1 MIRSLF
7 TAGSGI
13 LSGQRQVDTI
23 SNNIANINT
32 LGYKE
37 SRVNFSDVFYA
48 NLQQNKMNPS
58 VDRLSNPGIQIGHG
72 VMPISVT
79 KNMTQG
85 AILNTENKF
94 DFAIEGEGF
103 FGVNKNGQINL
114 TRFGAFNVDSSG
126 MLVNTDGYPVIGDFS
141 GNLLEFKTVDVSP
154 EGIVYGTNAEGEVQE
169 IGSMHVFNVDNPKG
183 LLAQGDNLYIASENS
198 GQPNRVQAVVRQ
210 GSLEG
215 SNVDLGEQL
224 TRLILSQRG
233 LEASAKLIHSTD
245 EMMSQAN
252 NLRR

>member
-1 MIRSLF
+1 MIRSLY

-32 LGYKE
+32 QGYKE
-37 SRVNFSDVFYA
+37 KRVNFSDVFYA

-58 VDRLSNPGIQIGHG
+58 VDRLSTLGIQIGHG
-72 VMPISVT
+72 VMPSSVT
-79 KNMTQG
+79 KSMKQG
-85 AILNTENKF
+85 SIITTGKTF
-94 DFAIEGEGF
+94 DLAIEGQGF
-103 FGVNKNGQINL
+103 FGVNKDGQMSL
-114 TRFGAFNVDSSG
+114 TRFGDFSLDSKG
-126 MLVNTDGYPVIGDFS
+126 TLVNPEGYPVIGDFS
-141 GNLLEFKTVDVSP
+141 YDLLQFTNINVSS
-154 EGIVYGTNAEGEVQE
+154 EGVVSGTDAEGVVQE
-169 IGSMHVFNVDNPKG
+169 IGTVHIYNVDNPKG
-183 LLAQGDNLYIASENS
+183 LLAQANNLYITTENS
-198 GQPNRVQAVVRQ
+198 GQPTRGQAIVRQ
-210 GSLEG
+210 GALEG

-224 TRLILSQRG
+224 TRLIFSQRG